1 MIEGVAGE
9 TAEATEVR
17 IMRQV
22 TLRLVPQ
29 LMLFYMVAYVDRSV
43 LAFAKLQLGADI
55 GLSDTAYGFG
65 AGLFFIGYFLFEV
78 PSNLILA
85 RVGARRWFARILVSW
100 GAVTIAMA
108 AIRSP
113 TTFYILRFLLG
124 AAEAGL
130 YPGILYFFT
139 RWYPQRQLGRVLGLF
154 LIAQPVALIV
164 TGPLSGVL
172 LGLDGVAGLRGWQWL
187 FIVSGTPAV
196 LLAIPTLLLLPDG
209 PRAARWLAPS
219 DRAWIEATL
228 RAEAPAGATGKASV
242 LSVLRNPRVFR
253 LALAFLPFP
262 LAIYGVTLWLPTI
275 LAATTAS
282 PLVIGLLFAV
292 PYVFAALSLCVI
304 PRRSDQ
310 TGERHRYVLLSA
322 MLAAAGLAA
331 AAVPG
336 TMLSL
341 AALCVAAFGLYGG
354 QSVFWTLPPRFLHGP
369 AAAVGIAFINAFG
382 NLGGY
387 LGPLAV
393 GAIRDSTGSTSLGML
408 FLAGSFVLTIVMI
421 LIDRAG
427 EDRSGAHSPSR
438 A

>member
-1 MIEGVAGE
+1 MTKPLVGE
-9 TAEATEVR
+9 SAEATEAR

-22 TLRLVPQ
+22 TLRLVPL
-29 LMLFYMVAYVDRSV
+29 LMLLYTVAYVDRSV

-78 PSNLILA
+78 PSNLILT
-85 RVGARRWFARILVSW
+85 RIGARRWFARILVTW
-100 GAVTIAMA
+100 GAVTILMA

-113 TTFYILRFLLG
+113 GTFYLLRFLLG

-154 LIAQPVALIV
+154 LMAQPIALII
-164 TGPLSGVL
+164 TGPLSGLL
-172 LGLDGVAGLRGWQWL
+172 LGLDGAGGLRGWQWL

-196 LLAIPTLLLLPDG
+196 LLAVPTLLLLPDA
-209 PRAARWLAPS
+209 PASARWLAPR
-219 DRAWIEATL
+219 DRAWIEAAL
-228 RAEAPAGATGKASV
+228 EAEVPVERRPSV
-242 LSVLRNPRVFR
+242 LSVLRDVRVFR

-275 LAATTAS
+275 LEATSAS
-282 PLVIGLLFAV
+282 NLVIGLLFAV
-292 PYVFAALSLCVI
+292 PYIFAALALGLI

-310 TGERHRYVLLSA
+310 SGDRHGYVLLSA
-322 MLAAAGLAA
+322 LLAAAGLAA
-331 AAVPG
+331 SAVLSP
-336 TMLSL
+336 MLSL

-354 QSVFWTLPPRFLHGP
+354 QSVFWTLPPRFLQGS

-387 LGPLAV
+387 LGPLVV
-393 GAIRDSTGSTSLGML
+393 GAIKDHTGSTTLGML
-408 FLAGSFVLTIVMI
+408 FLAGSIVLTMAMI
-421 LIDRAG
+421 ALDRAC
-427 EDRSGAHSPSR
+427 EKR
-438 A
+438 AAVGS

>member
-1 MIEGVAGE
+1 MTDPRAGE
-9 TAEATEVR
+9 SAEATETR

-22 TLRLVPQ
+22 TLQLVPL
-29 LMLFYMVAYVDRSV
+29 LMLFYTVAYVDRSV

-78 PSNLILA
+78 PSNLILS
-85 RVGARRWFARILVSW
+85 RIGARRWFARILVTW
-100 GAVTIAMA
+100 GAVTMLMA

-113 TTFYILRFLLG
+113 EMFYVLRFLLG

-139 RWYPQRQLGRVLGLF
+139 RWYPQRHLGRVLGLF
-154 LIAQPVALIV
+154 LIAQPIALIV

-172 LGLDGVAGLRGWQWL
+172 LGLDGLAGLRGWQWL

-196 LLAIPTLLLLPDG
+196 LLAIPTLLLLPDA
-209 PRAARWLAPS
+209 PASARWLAPR
-219 DRAWIEATL
+219 DRVWIEDTL
-228 RAEAPAGATGKASV
+228 AQDVSARHGGSPSV
-242 LSVLRNPRVFR
+242 LSVLRNGRVFR

-275 LAATTAS
+275 LEATNGS
-282 PLVIGLLFAV
+282 PIVIGLLFAI
-292 PYVFAALSLCVI
+292 PYVFAALSLWVI
-304 PRRSDQ
+304 PRRSDR
-310 TGERHRYVLLSA
+310 TGERHRYVLWSAALSA
-322 MLAAAGLAA
+322 LGLAA

-336 TMLSL
+336 PLLSL

-354 QSVFWTLPPRFLHGP
+354 QSVFWTLPPRFLQGP

-393 GAIRDSTGSTSLGML
+393 GAIKDRTGSTAAGML
-408 FLAGSFVLTIVMI
+408 FLAGSFVLTIAMI
-421 LIDRAG
+421 LIDRAM
-427 EDRSGAHSPSR
+427 ERRSEEHPRSAG
-438 A
+438 

>member
-1 MIEGVAGE
+1 VTDPFAGE
-9 TAEATEVR
+9 SAEVTEAR

-22 TLRLVPQ
+22 TLRLIPL

-78 PSNLILA
+78 PSNLILS
-85 RVGARRWFARILVSW
+85 RIGARRWFARILVTW

-108 AIRSP
+108 AINSAGM
-113 TTFYILRFLLG
+113 FYTLRFLLG

-139 RWYPQRQLGRVLGLF
+139 RWYPQRKLGRVVGLF
-154 LIAQPVALIV
+154 LIAQPVALII

-172 LGLDGVAGLRGWQWL
+172 LGLDGLAGLRGWQWL

-196 LLAIPTLLLLPDG
+196 LLAVPTLLLLPDK
-209 PRAARWLAPS
+209 PSSAPWLAPR
-219 DRAWIEATL
+219 DRAWIEAAL
-228 RAEAPAGATGKASV
+228 EAEAPKESSASLGL
-242 LSVLRNPRVFR
+242 LSVLRDGRVFR

-262 LAIYGVTLWLPTI
+262 LAVYGVTLWLPTI
-275 LAATTAS
+275 LAATSAS
-282 PLVIGLLFAV
+282 SIVIGLLFAI
-292 PYVFAALSLCVI
+292 PYVFAAMALWVV
-304 PRRSDQ
+304 PRRSDR
-310 TGERHRYVLLSA
+310 TGERHRYVLFCAL
-322 MLAAAGLAA
+322 LAAAGLVAA
-331 AAVPG
+331 SVSDP
-336 TMLSL
+336 MLSL

-369 AAAVGIAFINAFG
+369 AAAAGIAFINAFG

-393 GAIRDSTGSTSLGML
+393 GAIKDHTGSTSAGML
-408 FLAGSFVLTIVMI
+408 FLASSFVLTVSMI
-421 LIDRAG
+421 IFDEAREQAV
-427 EDRSGAHSPSR
+427 PS
-438 A
+438 

>member
-1 MIEGVAGE
+1 MTDTSPVQSAD
-9 TAEATEVR
+9 ATEAR

-22 TLRLVPQ
+22 TLRLVPL

-43 LAFAKLQLGADI
+43 LAFAKLQLSADV

-65 AGLFFIGYFLFEV
+65 AGLFFIGYFLLEV

-85 RVGARRWFARILVSW
+85 RIGARRWFARILVTW
-100 GAVTIAMA
+100 GAVTILMA
-108 AIRSP
+108 TIRSP
-113 TTFYILRFLLG
+113 NMFYLLRFLLG

-154 LIAQPVALIV
+154 LIAQPIALIV

-172 LGLDGVAGLRGWQWL
+172 LGLDGLAGLRGWQWL

-196 LLAIPTLLLLPDG
+196 LLAIPTLFLLPD
-209 PRAARWLAPS
+209 APS
-219 DRAWIEATL
+219 AASWLSPRDRDWIEAAI
-228 RAEAPAGATGKASV
+228 RAEAPPNPDASPSV
-242 LSVLRNPRVFR
+242 CSVLRNSRVLR
-253 LALAFLPFP
+253 LAVAFLPFP

-275 LAATTAS
+275 LSATSAS
-282 PLVIGLLFAV
+282 PIVIGLLFSV
-292 PYVFAALSLCVI
+292 PYIFAALSLCIV
-304 PRRSDQ
+304 PRRSDR
-310 TGERHRYVLLSA
+310 TGRRHRYVLLSA
-322 MLAAAGLAA
+322 LLAAVGLAA
-331 AAVPG
+331 AALPG
-336 TMLSL
+336 PALSL

-354 QSVFWTLPPRFLHGP
+354 QSVFWTLPPRFLQGP

-393 GAIRDSTGSTSLGML
+393 GAIRDHTGSTALGML
-408 FLAGSFVLTIVMI
+408 FLAGSFAVTITMI
-421 LIDRAG
+421 MIDQAR
-427 EDRSGAHSPSR
+427 ERKVP
-438 A
+438 